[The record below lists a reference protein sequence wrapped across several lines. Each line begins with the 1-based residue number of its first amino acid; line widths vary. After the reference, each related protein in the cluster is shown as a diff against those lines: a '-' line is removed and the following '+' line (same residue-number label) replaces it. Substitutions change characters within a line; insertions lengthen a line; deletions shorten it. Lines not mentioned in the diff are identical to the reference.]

1 MHIVNRNVVKM
12 EILLWDNI
20 SKKMVMR
27 NRSLLYYLLI
37 EMFDSHI
44 LNEKEKGKMIDR
56 YALIFNMNRSQAE
69 EAIKSKYEYLDISI

>member
-1 MHIVNRNVVKM
+1 
-12 EILLWDNI
+12 
-20 SKKMVMR
+20 MR

-56 YALIFNMNRSQAE
+56 YALIFNMNRVQAE
-69 EAIKSKYEYLDISI
+69 EAIKSKYEDL

>member
-1 MHIVNRNVVKM
+1 M

-37 EMFDSHI
+37 EMFDSH
-44 LNEKEKGKMIDR
+44 LLTEKETGKMIDR
-56 YALIFNMNRSQAE
+56 YALIFNITRKQAE
-69 EAIKSKYEYLDISI
+69 EAIIERYANR